1 MQINRERMLDFV
13 KKSKYEY
20 ETKYTTFLLLQLVFI
35 LNQCWAMDISNYL
48 QWKAIEKLAYFYV
61 GVEES

>member
-1 MQINRERMLDFV
+1 MQIDRERLLDFV
-13 KKSKYEY
+13 KKTNYEY

-48 QWKAIEKLAYFYV
+48 QWKAIEKLLQVYQLY
-61 GVEES
+61 GS